1 MTHVCDPSSGDDC
14 RQEEGDAPAIADPP
28 SIRRLLRALSTLRV
42 WPALRLKHSARRQRA
57 VRLHLMNAYLL
68 KDMGLARVEDEDFER
83 LGPLTFRSSEE
94 ESEPR

>member
-28 SIRRLLRALSTLRV
+28 SIWRWLRALSTLRV
-42 WPALRLKHSARRQRA
+42 WPALRLRRSTKRQRI

-68 KDMGLARVEDEDFER
+68 RDMGLARVEDEDVER
-83 LGPLTFRSSEE
+83 LRPLTFRSYEE
-94 ESEPR
+94 